1 MAIQVG
7 IMEKTAIAPKL
18 YFAINPDTS
27 LLPKIAPVIA
37 VIVKATVYIQP
48 SVICHPLGIVVNT
61 YKKPVERDKA
71 PQRQCNFSVI
81 GFKGPI
87 TYVI

>member
-37 VIVKATVYIQP
+37 VIVKATVYI
-48 SVICHPLGIVVNT
+48 
-61 YKKPVERDKA
+61 
-71 PQRQCNFSVI
+71 
-81 GFKGPI
+81 
-87 TYVI
+87 